1 MKYNATFLVLIKQ
14 KGRLVTK
21 NKKMIKKILIGSLVL
36 GGVFLFTAGTFA
48 AEEIKPYE
56 DFQSFREYRED
67 MVENYDK
74 SLWEERDAL
83 REAHREKRM
92 EMRRV
97 RMEEAD
103 CFSAEE
109 IAERIQE
116 RRGRNSR

>member
-1 MKYNATFLVLIKQ
+1 
-14 KGRLVTK
+14 
-21 NKKMIKKILIGSLVL
+21 
-36 GGVFLFTAGTFA
+36 
-48 AEEIKPYE
+48 
-56 DFQSFREYRED
+56 

-83 REAHREKRM
+83 REAHREERM

-97 RMEEAD
+97 RMEEAG
-103 CFSAEE
+103 CFSTEE